1 MVIKKIRQPEMTAQS
16 PPSREVLS
24 SIDISRM
31 PQHVAIIM
39 DGNGRWAKSRGKDR
53 CEGHSEGVVSVRKVV
68 EAAAAVGLPYLTI
81 YTFSTENWNRPEGE
95 VKALMLLMATSI
107 FRETPDLM
115 KNNIRLTT
123 IGDDARLPD
132 DVRQSLAEC
141 IRQTSVNTGTTLVL
155 ALSYSSH
162 WEIIQSVKNIA
173 YDVLQK
179 KIDVKDIDEKVFSSY
194 LATSRLPD
202 PDLLIRTGGEKRI
215 SNFLL
220 WQLSYTELYFTD
232 ILWPD
237 FRENEFYEAI
247 VSYQQRERRYGK
259 TGEQITKS

>member
-1 MVIKKIRQPEMTAQS
+1 MSLID
-16 PPSREVLS
+16 EV
-24 SIDISRM
+24 DRNRM

-39 DGNGRWAKSRGKDR
+39 DGNGRWAQSRGKDR
-53 CEGHSEGVVSVRKVV
+53 SEGHSEGVVSVRKIV
-68 EAAAAVGLPYLTI
+68 EAAAAVGLPYLTV
-81 YTFSTENWNRPEGE
+81 YTFSTENWNRPNDE
-95 VKALMLLMATSI
+95 VKALMSLMVTAI
-107 FRETPDLM
+107 YRETPDLM

-123 IGDDARLPD
+123 IGDVVRLPD
-132 DVRQSLAEC
+132 DVRQSLTDC

-155 ALSYSSH
+155 ALSYSSR
-162 WEIIQSVKNIA
+162 WEIVESVKHIA
-173 YDVLQK
+173 NDMLNKQ
-179 KIDVKDIDEKVFSSY
+179 IDMNDIDEKLFSSY
-194 LATSRLPD
+194 LTTGRLPD

-237 FRENEFYEAI
+237 FRENEFFEAI
-247 VSYQQRERRYGK
+247 VSYQQRERRFGK